1 MTLIIADVI
10 NSVFQAMVF
19 VIVPN
24 SCVENNHKNKKN
36 KLILAVVLVSLGLQI
51 VMECIGN
58 SSVSI
63 IMTHL
68 APFFIVWMFY
78 REDGV
83 SVAISYNIL
92 YLICGLMALFGSFF
106 CEIIKS
112 QFPIEYIEISA
123 LLCVYS
129 INCIF
134 ILLILINKNIF
145 YKIYRTIKTRNI
157 SIVFLIL
164 LTFFLDLLLIFTK
177 VINSSKEVIYT
188 SCVLIIIV
196 LVFIGAT
203 LYFAAI
209 ERRAREIEKLNNAL
223 EGRIEELRKVKHDYG
238 AQISYLY
245 GLHLMKRYERA
256 GELLKDII
264 NGHNSINDAIEI
276 SNNSD
281 SVISIITKGIKH
293 NGINIILDE
302 QADLNNIDITEF
314 ELQRVLSNIIS
325 NAVTAMDG
333 QGTLAIRTYENFN
346 DIIICVR
353 NNGPMIGNII
363 IDKIFESGFS
373 TKKNINKEH
382 GFGLAIVKETVEK
395 CNGKISVTSD
405 IEKTEFIII
414 LPRKKV

>member
-1 MTLIIADVI
+1 
-10 NSVFQAMVF
+10 
-19 VIVPN
+19 
-24 SCVENNHKNKKN
+24 
-36 KLILAVVLVSLGLQI
+36 
-51 VMECIGN
+51 
-58 SSVSI
+58 
-63 IMTHL
+63 
-68 APFFIVWMFY
+68 
-78 REDGV
+78 
-83 SVAISYNIL
+83 
-92 YLICGLMALFGSFF
+92 
-106 CEIIKS
+106 
-112 QFPIEYIEISA
+112 
-123 LLCVYS
+123 
-129 INCIF
+129 
-134 ILLILINKNIF
+134 
-145 YKIYRTIKTRNI
+145 
-157 SIVFLIL
+157 
-164 LTFFLDLLLIFTK
+164 
-177 VINSSKEVIYT
+177 
-188 SCVLIIIV
+188 
-196 LVFIGAT
+196 
-203 LYFAAI
+203 
-209 ERRAREIEKLNNAL
+209 
-223 EGRIEELRKVKHDYG
+223 
-238 AQISYLY
+238 
-245 GLHLMKRYERA
+245 MKRYERA

-395 CNGKISVTSD
+395 CNGKNMSVGM
-405 IEKTEFIII
+405 I
-414 LPRKKV
+414 